1 MKGCVDLDQESDERA
16 GIIAAGSEEEP
27 VQHLIGEVR
36 KDLSSASRNLSGMTS
51 LEHRY
56 VED

>member
-27 VQHLIGEVR
+27 VQRLICEVLEG
-36 KDLSSASRNLSGMTS
+36 LSRRFKELSG
-51 LEHRY
+51 RR
-56 VED
+56 